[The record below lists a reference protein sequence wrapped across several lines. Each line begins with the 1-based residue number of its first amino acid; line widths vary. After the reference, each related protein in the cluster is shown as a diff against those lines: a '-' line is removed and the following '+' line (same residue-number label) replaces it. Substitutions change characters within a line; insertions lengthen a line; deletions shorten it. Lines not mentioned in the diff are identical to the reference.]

1 MSRVVRQRVSVLTRS
16 STAHPFSLLAFH
28 RLSTI
33 LKPVHNYVHN
43 PVETSNSYPQEEIH
57 WSYSGYLSLL
67 NANRIGVSYKKF
79 RNFPVIAKVFQK
91 R

>member
-1 MSRVVRQRVSVLTRS
+1 VVRQRVSVLTMS

-43 PVETSNSYPQEEIH
+43 LVEIPNSYPQGEIH
-57 WSYSGYLSLL
+57 WSYSGHLVRV
-67 NANRIGVSYKKF
+67 NANPIGVSYEE
-79 RNFPVIAKVFQK
+79 FQFLL
-91 R
+91 